1 MYLTD
6 ARFIPSIT
14 NYQALEMPSTA
25 SPASL
30 STLRVSKHFIPSHG
44 RLPNSNIL
52 NKPLLIYHSVFAK
65 PSVSA
70 IESHLISAGVVTP
83 QWRYG
88 MYPTTHFHSTTHEV
102 LCVSSGK
109 ARLCFGGENN
119 PERVE
124 PTVEAGDVMVLPAG
138 MAHRLLEEFGGFEM
152 IGCYPKGFD
161 WDMCYGT
168 QGEEGRVE
176 AIAKVEWFEQDP
188 IYGHQ
193 GPVLDV

>member
-1 MYLTD
+1 
-6 ARFIPSIT
+6 
-14 NYQALEMPSTA
+14 MPSTA

-65 PSVSA
+65 PSV
-70 IESHLISAGVVTP
+70 
-83 QWRYG
+83 
-88 MYPTTHFHSTTHEV
+88 TTHEV

-176 AIAKVEWFEQDP
+176 AIAKVEWFGQDP